1 MEELKRKAE
10 LLLEQCESVVLTS
23 IDENGFPRP
32 VPMSKVKAEGITA
45 IWFATGTYSE
55 KTEHF
60 RVNPKAGV
68 CFQKE
73 INSVVL
79 TGGQDEQKVIP
90 KQTPQV
96 QKQNQKTSTVE
107 KKEVE
112 KNVTTS
118 GKNDLFYAI
127 QVASSKTQI
136 KDLRY
141 LKLKDKV
148 EELKGTDR
156 YRYYVKKT
164 SSYEKALEFQQ
175 EVRKTVRDC
184 FIIAVYKGKQIT
196 VVEARKLEQ
205 KK

>member
-32 VPMSKVKAEGITA
+32 VPMSKVKTEGITT

-79 TGGQDEQKVIP
+79 TGYIEIITDEA
-90 KQTPQV
+90 
-96 QKQNQKTSTVE
+96 E
-107 KKEVE
+107 KKPCGRIGLSSISREV
-112 KNVTTS
+112 
-118 GKNDLFYAI
+118 
-127 QVASSKTQI
+127 
-136 KDLRY
+136 
-141 LKLKDKV
+141 
-148 EELKGTDR
+148 
-156 YRYYVKKT
+156 
-164 SSYEKALEFQQ
+164 
-175 EVRKTVRDC
+175 
-184 FIIAVYKGKQIT
+184 
-196 VVEARKLEQ
+196 
-205 KK
+205 

>member
-32 VPMSKVKAEGITA
+32 VPMSKVKAEGITT

-79 TGGQDEQKVIP
+79 TGGQDEQKVI
-90 KQTPQV
+90 
-96 QKQNQKTSTVE
+96 QKQALWQDWFIEHFPGGVNDPTYCILKFTA
-107 KKEVE
+107 KR
-112 KNVTTS
+112 VTYWL
-118 GKNDLFYAI
+118 DF
-127 QVASSKTQI
+127 QF
-136 KDLRY
+136 
-141 LKLKDKV
+141 
-148 EELKGTDR
+148 
-156 YRYYVKKT
+156 VKR
-164 SSYEKALEFQQ
+164 E
-175 EVRKTVRDC
+175 
-184 FIIAVYKGKQIT
+184 I
-196 VVEARKLEQ
+196 
-205 KK
+205 

>member
-32 VPMSKVKAEGITA
+32 VPMSKVKTEGITT

-79 TGGQDEQKVIP
+79 TGYIEIVTDEADKRAFPGRGERPDLLCFEIHG
-90 KQTPQV
+90 KAG
-96 QKQNQKTSTVE
+96 NLLAGLSICEGGGVE
-107 KKEVE
+107 
-112 KNVTTS
+112 NLT
-118 GKNDLFYAI
+118 N
-127 QVASSKTQI
+127 
-136 KDLRY
+136 
-141 LKLKDKV
+141 
-148 EELKGTDR
+148 
-156 YRYYVKKT
+156 
-164 SSYEKALEFQQ
+164 
-175 EVRKTVRDC
+175 
-184 FIIAVYKGKQIT
+184 
-196 VVEARKLEQ
+196 
-205 KK
+205 

>member
-10 LLLEQCESVVLTS
+10 LLLEQCDSVVLTS

-32 VPMSKVKAEGITA
+32 VPMSKVKAEGITT
-45 IWFATGTYSE
+45 IWFATGTHSE

-79 TGGQDEQKVIP
+79 TGGLEEQKVEQ
-90 KQTPQV
+90 KQTSQV

-112 KNVTTS
+112 KVVGES
-118 GKNDLFYAI
+118 DENDLFYAI
-127 QVASSKTQI
+127 QVASSKTRI
-136 KDLRY
+136 KDFRY
-141 LKLKDKV
+141 LKLKDNV
-148 EELKGTDR
+148 EVLKGIDR

-175 EVRKTVRDC
+175 EVRKTVKDC
-184 FIIAVYKGKQIT
+184 FVIAVYKGKQIS
-196 VVEARKLEQ
+196 VAEARKLE
-205 KK
+205 

>member
-32 VPMSKVKAEGITA
+32 VPMSKVKAEGITT

-79 TGGQDEQKVIP
+79 TGYIEHFPGGVNDPTYCVLKFTAKRATYWLDFQFVKG
-90 KQTPQV
+90 
-96 QKQNQKTSTVE
+96 
-107 KKEVE
+107 EV
-112 KNVTTS
+112 
-118 GKNDLFYAI
+118 
-127 QVASSKTQI
+127 
-136 KDLRY
+136 
-141 LKLKDKV
+141 
-148 EELKGTDR
+148 
-156 YRYYVKKT
+156 
-164 SSYEKALEFQQ
+164 
-175 EVRKTVRDC
+175 
-184 FIIAVYKGKQIT
+184 
-196 VVEARKLEQ
+196 
-205 KK
+205 

>member
-32 VPMSKVKAEGITA
+32 VPMSKVKTEGITT

-79 TGGQDEQKVIP
+79 TGYIEIVTDEA
-90 KQTPQV
+90 
-96 QKQNQKTSTVE
+96 E
-107 KKEVE
+107 KKALWQDWFIEHFPGGVNDPTYCEIHGKAGNLLAGLSICEGGGVE
-112 KNVTTS
+112 NLT
-118 GKNDLFYAI
+118 N
-127 QVASSKTQI
+127 
-136 KDLRY
+136 
-141 LKLKDKV
+141 
-148 EELKGTDR
+148 
-156 YRYYVKKT
+156 
-164 SSYEKALEFQQ
+164 
-175 EVRKTVRDC
+175 
-184 FIIAVYKGKQIT
+184 
-196 VVEARKLEQ
+196 
-205 KK
+205 

>member
-32 VPMSKVKAEGITA
+32 VPMSKVKAEGITT

-79 TGGQDEQKVIP
+79 TGYIEIITDEA
-90 KQTPQV
+90 
-96 QKQNQKTSTVE
+96 E
-107 KKEVE
+107 KKALWQDWFIEHFPGGVNDPTYGVLKFTAKRATYWLDIQFVKGEV
-112 KNVTTS
+112 
-118 GKNDLFYAI
+118 
-127 QVASSKTQI
+127 
-136 KDLRY
+136 
-141 LKLKDKV
+141 
-148 EELKGTDR
+148 
-156 YRYYVKKT
+156 
-164 SSYEKALEFQQ
+164 
-175 EVRKTVRDC
+175 
-184 FIIAVYKGKQIT
+184 
-196 VVEARKLEQ
+196 
-205 KK
+205 

>member
-32 VPMSKVKAEGITA
+32 VPMSKVKAEGITT

-79 TGGQDEQKVIP
+79 TGGQDEQKVIS

-156 YRYYVKKT
+156 YRYYVKRT

-175 EVRKTVRDC
+175 EVRKTVKDC

-196 VVEARKLEQ
+196 VAEARKLEQ